1 MGYRTPFQDT
11 KQTQMGDT
19 PTWKE
24 THLGDIVTHMNAKQ
38 TTSRTIGA
46 VIKQLLKIQHITQE
60 SASTETGIPITS
72 LNRKLNSGVFNIEE
86 LSSMANVLNLKLS
99 SIIKLGEWVEDGNK
113 LEEYPGVLD
122 VEKVA

>member
-1 MGYRTPFQDT
+1 
-11 KQTQMGDT
+11 
-19 PTWKE
+19 
-24 THLGDIVTHMNAKQ
+24 MNAKQ